1 MSCATALKEPTPPRT
16 PSETQEAT
24 LFSESRFRRFIARPA
39 SRLMLISQ
47 RALETRAHDLA
58 FKWPLLAAIRVEA
71 EKLEEYLDIFGASN
85 NSRWYLV
92 RELTA
97 CIKNFADIGYRFCQV
112 RNCFSRF
119 DALQED
125 RQLMNGIIY
134 ALEIIRETLLRSM
147 ASFLEAT
154 ESVGM
159 MVPKQASIDFRSFNE
174 RMPHGTLPQD
184 RGLQQSTT
192 ASERAGALATQFL
205 NLAVDSTV
213 LGRVQRQDPESF
225 TTLFPDQINEEVLR
239 QMEFNF
245 HNLQSLYDTYISDS
259 DTENIDDEL
268 RQLRG
273 HISVILHLLEAG
285 TLLGHFYERHFSI
298 WTEENHGAETVVGF
312 ADMLRVLRSTLVAT
326 HNYIES
332 SREICHEILRKY
344 TTSVEVQVP
353 IPQYRGFH
361 VRPSALVMK
370 IVTHYGTDVKMVMGN
385 SEYNAASALDMMRA
399 NEWIN
404 ALKRR
409 QIAEIVAKLPL
420 DKPARNEWDLERK
433 VSRAI
438 HQLAENNYI
447 VVYERP
453 LRLENATFT
462 PDVPVSASVLDTV
475 KRLLFTGKIDVETE
489 IFSTFV
495 GDERPL
501 RDIKMLAE
509 NHFCEDS
516 FGNNIPLPPE
526 LPYLRR

>member
-1 MSCATALKEPTPPRT
+1 MSCAAALTQPTPRMT
-16 PSETQEAT
+16 PADSQESDI
-24 LFSESRFRRFIARPA
+24 FSEGRFRRFIARPA

-47 RALETRAHDLA
+47 RALENRAQDLA

-85 NSRWYLV
+85 NSRWYMV

-119 DALQED
+119 DALAED
-125 RQLMNGIIY
+125 RQLSGQIVY
-134 ALEIIRETLLRSM
+134 ALETTRETLLRSM
-147 ASFLEAT
+147 EQFLRAT
-154 ESVGM
+154 NEVGM
-159 MVPKQASIDFRSFNE
+159 AVPKQASIDFRAYNE
-174 RMPHGTLPQD
+174 RLPHGTLPQD
-184 RGLQQSTT
+184 RRVQFSAT

-205 NLAVDSTV
+205 NLAVDSTI
-213 LGRVQRQDPESF
+213 LGRVQRQNVDAFNS
-225 TTLFPDQINEEVLR
+225 LFPEVINEEVLR

-245 HNLQSLYDTYISDS
+245 HNLQSLYDTYISD
-259 DTENIDDEL
+259 TEAENIDQEL
-268 RQLRG
+268 KQLRG

-285 TLLGHFYERHFSI
+285 TLLGHFYERHEPL
-298 WTEENHGAETVVGF
+298 WEGEEQTDAVVDF
-312 ADMLRVLRSTLVAT
+312 AGMLRVLRSTLITT
-326 HNYIES
+326 HSYVEA
-332 SREICHEILRKY
+332 SREICHAILRKY
-344 TTSVEVQVP
+344 TDMGEVEVP

-370 IVTHYGTDVKMVMGN
+370 VVTHYGTDVKMLLGN

-409 QIAEIVAKLPL
+409 QVAELVAKMPL
-420 DKPARNEWDLERK
+420 EKPAQNQWDLQRK

-438 HQLAENNYI
+438 HRLAENNSI

-453 LRLENATFT
+453 LRIDEIPFT
-462 PDVPVSASVLDTV
+462 PDVPVSASVLETV

-489 IFSTFV
+489 IRARFT
-495 GDERPL
+495 GDQRPL
-501 RDIKMLAE
+501 RDIAILAA
-509 NHFCEDS
+509 NHYCEDS